1 MRTLITLII
10 AGLTLQG
17 AAQHYTW
24 TPQVSGTSQWLNDIT
39 FTNLMHGCAVGTNGV
54 IISTDD
60 GGETWN
66 TQISGTTEELHSV
79 FFLNQDTGWAAGGA
93 TQPVLLHTTDGGMN
107 WTPVDTEFPGALLL
121 RGIEFAD
128 AENGYAISTDGIFR
142 TADGGLTWKEDSYSS
157 LVISILYLGELTVR
171 TASSAYACGYYRNKS
186 NETLPVVFENMS
198 LQQGQWLPQ
207 SSGGFDPQDSLTT
220 LFFTESG
227 TGFAGST
234 TGKVYRQKEDGGTFP
249 IPWTLNFDAGGKGVQ
264 SIVFPSESHGMV
276 SVTGEEN
283 GHEVQFI
290 YHTADTGSTW
300 STDPEML
307 PDMVTGTLTAPD
319 VNHAWIAGSNGKIY
333 QGTRNDPLS
342 VTSVKP
348 VTLTVMPN
356 PFTAQLTIEPSASL
370 HEARYE
376 LLDLTGKVVR
386 SGQIAGEV
394 RRFTLNGLSELHQG
408 IYILRVSS
416 AGDIPV
422 TTRKIVKY

>member
-1 MRTLITLII
+1 MRTLLSLII

-17 AAQHYTW
+17 AAQQYTW

-54 IISTDD
+54 IISTED
-60 GGETWN
+60 GGESWVTRV
-66 TQISGTTEELHSV
+66 SGTSEDLHSV
-79 FFLNQDTGWAAGGA
+79 FFLNQDTGWATGGSSQA
-93 TQPVLLHTTDGGMN
+93 VLLHTIDGGMN
-107 WTPVDTEFPGALLL
+107 WTRVDTDFPGALSLQD
-121 RGIEFAD
+121 IEFAD
-128 AENGYAISTDGIFR
+128 AQNGYAIGADQIFR

-157 LVISILYLGELTVR
+157 LVISILYLGELSVR
-171 TASSAYACGYYRNKS
+171 SASSAFACGFYRNKS
-186 NETLPVVFENMS
+186 NEALPVVFENMS

-220 LFFTESG
+220 LSFTESG

-234 TGKVYRQKEDGGTFP
+234 SGKVYSQRRDGGTFP
-249 IPWTLNFDAGGKGVQ
+249 IPWTMNLDAGGKGVQ
-264 SIVFPSESHGMV
+264 SIVFPSDSHGMV
-276 SVTGEEN
+276 SVTGEES
-283 GHEVQFI
+283 GQEVQLI

-300 STDPEML
+300 STDPELL
-307 PDMVTGTLTAPD
+307 PDMVTATLTAPD

-333 QGTRNDPLS
+333 RGTRNDPLS
-342 VTSVKP
+342 VPSVKP
-348 VTLTVMPN
+348 ITLAVMPN
-356 PFTAQLTIEPSASL
+356 PFIAHLTFETSAPL
-370 HEARYE
+370 HETRFE

-394 RRFTLNGLSELHQG
+394 RRFTLNGLSDLHQG
-408 IYILRVSS
+408 VYILRVSS